1 MNAYTFTRITLLSAA
16 LAACSAYATRPTM
29 VSEGMLTGGNGM
41 TLYTFD
47 RDAAGVELARGL
59 ANYAAAEAR
68 LLCRRSSTDIEGL
81 LGYSAEPEMIH
92 RDNLVLM

>member
-41 TLYTFD
+41 TLLIRPTNSIKLHTSLASLGNTF
-47 RDAAGVELARGL
+47 
-59 ANYAAAEAR
+59 
-68 LLCRRSSTDIEGL
+68 
-81 LGYSAEPEMIH
+81 
-92 RDNLVLM
+92 

>member
-41 TLYTFD
+41 TLLIRPD
-47 RDAAGVELARGL
+47 EV
-59 ANYAAAEAR
+59 
-68 LLCRRSSTDIEGL
+68 
-81 LGYSAEPEMIH
+81 
-92 RDNLVLM
+92 